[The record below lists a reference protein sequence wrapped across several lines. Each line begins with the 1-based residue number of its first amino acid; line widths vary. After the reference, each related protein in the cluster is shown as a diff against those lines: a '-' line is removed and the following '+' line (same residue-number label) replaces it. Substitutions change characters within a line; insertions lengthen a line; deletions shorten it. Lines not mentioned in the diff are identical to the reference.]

1 MLGNNEMMAQANG
14 DGKEKGRVRASERDA
29 I

>member
-1 MLGNNEMMAQANG
+1 MLGNNEMMAQ